1 MSRRNEARAK
11 LSKKH
16 SKDKPK
22 KGEIMQ
28 DFKFYNP
35 TRIEFGKGK
44 EKNIGSY
51 MSEFGAK
58 RALIVYGSDRVKKS
72 GLFEVAINSLKANNI
87 EFTELGGVKSN
98 PVLTK
103 VRQGVKIA
111 KEFKADSVLAIGG
124 GSVLDSCKAI
134 AAGAVYDGDVWDFFV
149 NKSADRALM
158 IFDIITLAAT
168 GSEMN
173 RGGVVTNEETK
184 EKFGCDGV
192 ALYPKVSVI
201 NPELQKT
208 VSKDYLVYSASD
220 IIAHSIE
227 GYFTASAHPE
237 LIRAYIEANIKT
249 VMKTTE
255 ILLKEPENYEAR
267 GDFAWAATMAL
278 NGLTYVGISG
288 YSYPNH
294 MIEHAISAVT
304 DCPHGAGLSVVMPAW
319 MKFYKERNLEASM
332 RFAKEIFGLNSA
344 DDGIEALKA
353 WFEKVGTPTKLS
365 QVGVNEA
372 NLGEIIDLANSY
384 TNSWGGSEIYT
395 KENLAKIFEIAK

>member
-1 MSRRNEARAK
+1 
-11 LSKKH
+11 
-16 SKDKPK
+16 
-22 KGEIMQ
+22 MQ

-58 RALIVYGSDRVKKS
+58 RALVVYGSDRVKKS

-103 VRQGVKIA
+103 VREGVKIA

-149 NKSADRALM
+149 NKSAGKALM

-227 GYFTASAHPE
+227 GYFTANTHPE

-294 MIEHAISAVT
+294 MIEHAMSAVT

-319 MKFYKERNLEASM
+319 MKFYKERNSKAFE

-395 KENLAKIFEIAK
+395 KENLAKIFEMAK

>member
-1 MSRRNEARAK
+1 
-11 LSKKH
+11 
-16 SKDKPK
+16 
-22 KGEIMQ
+22 MQ
-28 DFKFYNP
+28 DFSFSNP

-58 RALIVYGSDRVKKS
+58 RTLVVYGSDRVKKT
-72 GLFEVAINSLKANNI
+72 GLFDTAVNSLKEKGI

-103 VRQGVKIA
+103 VREGVKIA
-111 KEFKADSVLAIGG
+111 KDFKADSVLAIGG

-134 AAGAVYDGDVWDFFV
+134 AAGAVYDGDVWDFFI
-149 NKSADRALM
+149 NKSADKALM

-173 RGGVVTNEETK
+173 KGGVVTNEETK

-201 NPELQKT
+201 NPELQAT
-208 VSKDYLVYSASD
+208 VSKEYLVYSASD

-227 GYFTASAHPE
+227 GYFTATNHPE
-237 LIRAYIEANIKT
+237 LLRNYVEANIKA
-249 VMKTTE
+249 VIKTTE

-267 GDFAWAATMAL
+267 GEFAWAATMAL
-278 NGLTYVGISG
+278 NGLTHVGISG

-294 MIEHAISAVT
+294 MIEHAMSAVT

-319 MKFYKERNLEASM
+319 MKFYKERNLNAFE

-353 WFEKVGTPTKLS
+353 WFEKIGTPTKLS
-365 QVGVNEA
+365 QVGIDNS
-372 NLGEIIDLANSY
+372 NLDEIINLANSY
-384 TNSWGGSEIYT
+384 TNSWGGKELYT
-395 KENLAKIFEIAK
+395 KENLAKIFEMAK

>member
-1 MSRRNEARAK
+1 
-11 LSKKH
+11 
-16 SKDKPK
+16 
-22 KGEIMQ
+22 MQ
-28 DFKFYNP
+28 DFSFYNP
-35 TRIEFGKGK
+35 TKIEFGKGK

-58 RALIVYGSDRVKKS
+58 RTLVVYGSDRVKKS

-149 NKSADRALM
+149 NKSADKALM

-227 GYFTASAHPE
+227 GYFTANTHPE

-294 MIEHAISAVT
+294 MIEHAMSAVT

-319 MKFYKERNLEASM
+319 MKFYKERNSKAFE

-344 DDGIEALKA
+344 DDGINALKA

-384 TNSWGGSEIYT
+384 TNSWGESEIYT
-395 KENLAKIFEIAK
+395 KENLAKIFEMAK

>member
-1 MSRRNEARAK
+1 
-11 LSKKH
+11 
-16 SKDKPK
+16 
-22 KGEIMQ
+22 MQ

-58 RALIVYGSDRVKKS
+58 RVLVVYGSDRVKKT
-72 GLFEVAINSLKANNI
+72 GLFDTAVNSLKAQGI

-111 KEFKADSVLAIGG
+111 KEFKADSILALGG

-134 AAGAVYDGDVWDFFV
+134 ACGALYDGDVWDFFV
-149 NKSADRALM
+149 GKRADKALM

-227 GYFTASAHPE
+227 GYFTAKAHPE

-255 ILLKEPENYEAR
+255 ILLKNPNDYEAR
-267 GDFAWAATMAL
+267 GEFAWAATMAL

-294 MIEHAISAVT
+294 MIEHAMSAVT

-319 MKFYKERNLEASM
+319 MKFYKERNSKAFE
-332 RFAKEIFGLNSA
+332 RFAKEIFGLESA
-344 DDGIEALKA
+344 DEGINALKA
-353 WFEKVGTPTKLS
+353 WFEKIGTPTKLS
-365 QVGVNEA
+365 QVGIDSS
-372 NLGEIIDLANSY
+372 NLDEIIALANSY

-395 KENLAKIFEIAK
+395 KENLAKIFEMAK

>member
-1 MSRRNEARAK
+1 
-11 LSKKH
+11 
-16 SKDKPK
+16 
-22 KGEIMQ
+22 
-28 DFKFYNP
+28 
-35 TRIEFGKGK
+35 
-44 EKNIGSY
+44 
-51 MSEFGAK
+51 
-58 RALIVYGSDRVKKS
+58 
-72 GLFEVAINSLKANNI
+72 
-87 EFTELGGVKSN
+87 
-98 PVLTK
+98 
-103 VRQGVKIA
+103 
-111 KEFKADSVLAIGG
+111 
-124 GSVLDSCKAI
+124 DSCKAI

-201 NPELQKT
+201 NPELQAT
-208 VSKDYLVYSASD
+208 VSKEYLVYSASD

>member
-1 MSRRNEARAK
+1 
-11 LSKKH
+11 
-16 SKDKPK
+16 
-22 KGEIMQ
+22 MQ
-28 DFKFYNP
+28 DFSFYNP
-35 TRIEFGKGK
+35 TKIEFGKGK

-58 RALIVYGSDRVKKS
+58 RVLVVYGSDRVKKS

-87 EFTELGGVKSN
+87 EFAELGGVKSN

-103 VRQGVKIA
+103 VREGVKIA

-149 NKSADRALM
+149 NKSADKALM

-294 MIEHAISAVT
+294 MIEHAMSAVT

-319 MKFYKERNLEASM
+319 MKFYKERNLSVFE

-344 DDGIEALKA
+344 DDGINALKA
-353 WFEKVGTPTKLS
+353 WFEKIGTPTKLS

-395 KENLAKIFEIAK
+395 KENLAKIFEMAK

>member
-1 MSRRNEARAK
+1 
-11 LSKKH
+11 
-16 SKDKPK
+16 
-22 KGEIMQ
+22 MQ

-58 RALIVYGSDRVKKS
+58 RALVVYGSDRVKKS
-72 GLFEVAINSLKANNI
+72 GLFEVAINSLKANGI

-103 VRQGVKIA
+103 VREGVKIA
-111 KEFKADSVLAIGG
+111 KEFRADSVLAIGG

-149 NKSADRALM
+149 NKSADKALM

-201 NPELQKT
+201 NPELQAT
-208 VSKDYLVYSASD
+208 VSKEYLVYSASD

-227 GYFTASAHPE
+227 GYFTAKAHPE

-294 MIEHAISAVT
+294 MIEHAMSAVT

-319 MKFYKERNLEASM
+319 MKFYKERNSKAFE

-344 DDGIEALKA
+344 DDGINALKA
-353 WFEKVGTPTKLS
+353 WFEKIGTPTKLS
-365 QVGVNEA
+365 QVGIDNS
-372 NLGEIIDLANSY
+372 NLDEIINLANSY

-395 KENLAKIFEIAK
+395 KENLAKIFEMAK